1 MRTYIYVLGCWH
13 ENILVARKTVR
24 GSIYT
29 SLVVEVQIEWV
40 QVESIKDVYIRPWLL
55 KKIRSARRGLTIKK
69 PERRH

>member
-13 ENILVARKTVR
+13 ENILVKRKTVR
-24 GSIYT
+24 GRIYT

-40 QVESIKDVYIRPWLL
+40 QVESIKDVYIRPCLL
-55 KKIRSARRGLTIKK
+55 EKIRSARRGLTIKK